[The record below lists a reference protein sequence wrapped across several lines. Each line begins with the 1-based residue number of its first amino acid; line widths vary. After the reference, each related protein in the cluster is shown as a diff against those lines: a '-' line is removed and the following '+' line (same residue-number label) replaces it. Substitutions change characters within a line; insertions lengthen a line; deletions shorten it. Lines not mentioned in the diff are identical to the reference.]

1 MARDLPIGN
10 GTLLVTFDADYRIRD
25 IYFPYV
31 GQENHTAGHPCR
43 FGVFVEGRF
52 SWIGPE
58 WQPVLDYDDE
68 TLMTHVRL
76 HHAGLG
82 LALICR
88 DVVDFHENVLLRE
101 VRIQNLSERPRLV
114 KVFFS
119 HDFHIGETELGN
131 TAYYDP
137 QLKAIIHYRG
147 PRYFLVNVCAGE
159 QSGIDEWSCGTKEF
173 GGLEGTWRD
182 AEDGHLADHPIAQ
195 GSVDS
200 TIAVVVSVAAQQ
212 TKSFTYWLAAG
223 TRYRDVVA
231 IDAVVRDKTPA
242 ELFDR
247 TACYW
252 RAWLAQGHR
261 AMPHLPPPLRRLYTR
276 SLLVMRTQI
285 AHNGAV
291 IASTDSDILQFG
303 RDTYSY
309 MWPRDGALTAVA
321 LDLAGYGELSRRFF
335 DFCGKVISDKGY
347 FFHKYNPDGSLGSS
361 WHPWYNDGQMQLPI
375 QEDETALVLWALWRH
390 FQRWGDV
397 ESLKPLYRPLIVA
410 AAEFLESYRD
420 SRTGLP
426 LPSYDLWEERRGVST
441 FTAGAVYGGLIA
453 AANFAA
459 LFGQRS
465 RAGHYRQAAEAVRV
479 GMATHLFVP
488 EAGRFARLLTD
499 TGVDLT
505 VDASLYGV
513 FAFGAFAARDPMVR
527 STMAA
532 VRQQL
537 WVSAPS
543 GGCARYVGDT
553 YQRIQGDG
561 TIPGNA
567 WIICTLWLA
576 QYTIEAAITVEEL
589 EQAGEYLAWVVAH
602 AQPSGVLP
610 EQVHPY
616 NGTAWS
622 VAPLTWSHAEFVWTV
637 GRFVERL
644 TALQGQGHTAM
655 AMPLWGQAWW
665 ESLAQPEAC

>member
-1 MARDLPIGN
+1 MARDIPIGN
-10 GTLLVTFDADYRIRD
+10 GTLLVTFDADYCIRD

-43 FGVFVEGRF
+43 FGVFVEGHF
-52 SWIGPE
+52 SWIGPA
-58 WQPVLDYDDE
+58 WQPTLDYDAD
-68 TLMTHVRL
+68 TLMTRVRL
-76 HHAGLG
+76 QHAE
-82 LALICR
+82 LALELTCR

-101 VRIQNLSERPRLV
+101 VHIRNLAERPRLL

-119 HDFHIGETELGN
+119 HDLHIGENELGN
-131 TAYYDP
+131 TAFYDP
-137 QLKAIIHYRG
+137 QLKALIHYRG
-147 PRYFLVNVCAGE
+147 PRYFLINVHVGE
-159 QSGIDEWSCGTKEF
+159 RHGIDEWACGTKEY

-182 AEDGHLADHPIAQ
+182 AEDGRLEGNAIAQ

-200 TIAVVVSVAAQQ
+200 TIAVAVSVAAQQ
-212 TKSFTYWLAAG
+212 TTGLVYWLAVG
-223 TRYRDVVA
+223 TRYREVAA
-231 IDAVVRDKTPA
+231 IDAVVRDKGPA

-247 TACYW
+247 TAAYW

-261 AMPHLPPPLRRLYTR
+261 AMPDLPAPMRRLYTR

-285 AHNGAV
+285 DHDGAV

-335 DFCGKVISDKGY
+335 DFCGRVISERGY

-361 WHPWYNDGQMQLPI
+361 WHPWYGDGQMQLPI

-390 FQRWGDV
+390 YQRWGDV

-410 AAEFLESYRD
+410 AAEFLEDYRD

-426 LPSYDLWEERRGVST
+426 LPSYDLWEERRGIST
-441 FTAGAVYGGLIA
+441 FTAGAVYGGLSA
-453 AANFAA
+453 AANFAE
-459 LFGQRS
+459 LFGQKA
-465 RAGHYRQAAEAVRV
+465 RAVRYRQAAEAVRV
-479 GMATHLFVP
+479 GMASTLFVP
-488 EAGRFARLLTD
+488 EAGRFARLLTE

-505 VDASLYGV
+505 VDASLYGA
-513 FAFGAFAARDPMVR
+513 FAFGAFTAHDPMVR
-527 STMAA
+527 SSMAA

-537 WVSAPS
+537 WVPTPI
-543 GGCARYVGDT
+543 GGCARYPGDT
-553 YQRIQGDG
+553 YQRVQGEVP
-561 TIPGNA
+561 IPGNP
-567 WIICTLWLA
+567 WVICTLWLA
-576 QYTIEAAITVEEL
+576 QYAIEAATTVNEL
-589 EQAGEYLAWVVAH
+589 EQACEYLAWVAVH

-616 NGTAWS
+616 NGMAWS

-644 TALQGQGHTAM
+644 AALRETGGAIISTSTRQ
-655 AMPLWGQAWW
+655 WGQTWW
-665 ESLAQPEAC
+665 KS